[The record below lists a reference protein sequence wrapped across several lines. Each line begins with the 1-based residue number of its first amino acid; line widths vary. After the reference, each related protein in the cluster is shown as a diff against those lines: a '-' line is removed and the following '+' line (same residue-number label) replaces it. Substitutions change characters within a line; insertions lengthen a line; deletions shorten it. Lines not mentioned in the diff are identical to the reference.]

1 MMQQQQ
7 IYKTQHTI
15 NTGIYHTPFTRESG
29 TDHIDAYCTPTTEQ
43 STMKQQ
49 DTDYKI
55 IIK

>member
-1 MMQQQQ
+1 MQQQQ